1 MEKIKTDKEI
11 FDSNKEL
18 AQKLL
23 EFVKN
28 KPIQPSGGIMD
39 YNDNKIKLIN
49 SVPSMEDFV
58 DELRKKGDIELANF
72 IEVLFK

>member
-39 YNDNKIKLIN
+39 LMIIK
-49 SVPSMEDFV
+49 
-58 DELRKKGDIELANF
+58 
-72 IEVLFK
+72 

>member
-1 MEKIKTDKEI
+1 MEKIETDKEI

-28 KPIQPSGGIMD
+28 KHIQTSGGIMD
-39 YNDNKIKLIN
+39 YNDIKTKIIN
-49 SVPSMEDFV
+49 SVPSMKDFV
-58 DELRKKGDIELANF
+58 GELQKNGDIELANF